1 MTPATARSYP
11 WTTQVGA
18 SSITFRLMTVADKE
32 LFREFVMSLP
42 EEDLFFLLLDV
53 RQPQSLDRWM
63 RGIETGRTISL
74 LAVENGNMVGY
85 GNLHM
90 SELSWTRHVGEIRLQ
105 VSRSQRGKG
114 LGKTLAS
121 EVFALARGRGLQ
133 KIMARMASSQEGAQ
147 QVFQNL
153 GFQAEALLADY
164 VIDAQGRTQDLVMM
178 SYDVTGFVN

>member
-1 MTPATARSYP
+1 MTPTTARSYP

-18 SSITFRLMTVADKE
+18 SSITFRLMTTADKE
-32 LFREFVMSLP
+32 LFRDFVTSLP

-53 RQPQSLDRWM
+53 RQPESLDLWM
-63 RGIETGRTISL
+63 RGIESGKTISL
-74 LAVENGNMVGY
+74 MALENGKMVGY

-90 SELSWTRHVGEIRLQ
+90 SDHSWTRHVGEVRLQ
-105 VSRSQRGKG
+105 IARSQRGKG
-114 LGKTLAS
+114 LGKTLAG
-121 EVFALARGRGLQ
+121 EVFSLARGRGLQ
-133 KIMARMASSQEGAQ
+133 KITARMASSQEGAR

-164 VIDAQGRTQDLVMM
+164 VIDAQGRTQDLVIM